1 MYYEE
6 VGSGPPLLL
15 SPGGLQGVLAS
26 YQPVIAALSQAHRV
40 IAYDRRFGGQS
51 TSPLVVQTWDMVCQD
66 VIGLMNV
73 LSIETAYLGGGSF
86 GAAIAFGCAVR
97 YPQRVQAIFPSNIAG
112 GLICHAYLAMKLFK
126 SAEMALTQG
135 IKAVVDAC
143 DPHDRFAPFTPERA
157 QYDAMYRQRLE
168 AMPPEDFAHVMRDTI
183 YALFDGPY
191 LTGPRSVRMPR
202 SRTHTSAGSCS
213 FSPRS
218 RETPRIG
225 PSDVCCGGARV
236 GKPMGV
242 RRIVGGVRTPCPAGR
257 EVCSAMEHVAPVGAT
272 WGRQGRRRPVRPR

>member
-1 MYYEE
+1 MPTAQVHGAELYYEE
-6 VGSGPPLLL
+6 VGSGPPLIL

-51 TSPLVVQTWDMVCQD
+51 NSPLVVQTWDMVCQD
-66 VIGLMNV
+66 VIGLMDV

-97 YPQRVQAIFPSNIAG
+97 YPQRVRAIFPSNIAG

-135 IKAVVDAC
+135 IKAVVDAF
-143 DPHDRFAPFTPERA
+143 DPNDRFAPFTPERA
-157 QYDAMYRQRLE
+157 QYDSMYRKRLE
-168 AMPPEDFAHVMRDTI
+168 AMPPEDFAQVMRDTI

-191 LTGPRSVRMPR
+191 LTLGMSEKRLKEMRTPTLIMPGNNDIHPRSVAEQVHRLIPNVHWAEVR
-202 SRTHTSAGSCS
+202 PHAEE
-213 FSPRS
+213 P
-218 RETPRIG
+218 E
-225 PSDVCCGGARV
+225 
-236 GKPMGV
+236 KYV
-242 RRIVGGVRTPCPAGR
+242 RRVLQFLSEIKGNP
-257 EVCSAMEHVAPVGAT
+257 
-272 WGRQGRRRPVRPR
+272 